1 MCVTR
6 KAYRLKHWQFQVFA
20 SYKNTISRS
29 SNLGDHLKTT
39 SERNIN
45 FDVLSAELMM
55 DPSVFYPYNEQG
67 EEHVNEV
74 GEGHDGGEAL
84 GNPRCSVHGKNWSGE
99 WRVKEYWF
107 FTEHTFHVNTVK
119 EEHAILSDP

>member
-84 GNPRCSVHGKNWSGE
+84 GTPGAQYTERIEVENGE
-99 WRVKEYWF
+99 WRSIDSSL
-107 FTEHTFHVNTVK
+107 NT
-119 EEHAILSDP
+119 HST